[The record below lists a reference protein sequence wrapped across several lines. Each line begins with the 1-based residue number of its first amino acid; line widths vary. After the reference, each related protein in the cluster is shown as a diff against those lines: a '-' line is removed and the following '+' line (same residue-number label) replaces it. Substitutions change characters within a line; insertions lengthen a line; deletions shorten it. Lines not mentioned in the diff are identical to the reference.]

1 MSLADYLINFIIFVI
16 QHTLLSIFPT
26 EFAGLTL
33 SSFETSLSGIGT
45 TLSNTINFLNTFI
58 PLQLFFSLI
67 SIMLI
72 AEIALHFGWKSL
84 KWVINV
90 IRGSGG

>member
-1 MSLADYLINFIIFVI
+1 
-16 QHTLLSIFPT
+16 
-26 EFAGLTL
+26 
-33 SSFETSLSGIGT
+33 
-45 TLSNTINFLNTFI
+45 
-58 PLQLFFSLI
+58 LQLFFSLI

>member
-16 QHTLLSIFPT
+16 QNTLLKIFPT
-26 EFAGLTL
+26 EFSGLPL
-33 SSFETSLSGIGT
+33 STFQTSLEQIGT
-45 TLSNTINFLNTFI
+45 TMSTTLNFLNAFL
-58 PLQLFFSLI
+58 PLQLFFVLI
-67 SIMLI
+67 GIIII